1 MTEKC
6 AKVCKRAM
14 AEWIVE
20 RPGNGTY
27 PLADYKK
34 VDFKGAKADG
44 TPTGSGGISAF
55 PDVFQLTMIHAAK
68 TLSTPS
74 NLGSRDGGKAFH
86 CTWHAAE

>member
-55 PDVFQLTMIHAAK
+55 PDVFQPRHYPRRAISARATEGRLFTAPG
-68 TLSTPS
+68 TLP
-74 NLGSRDGGKAFH
+74 NN
-86 CTWHAAE
+86 AET